1 MDPLIAGRGV
11 PRKASLVQLVFLM
24 YSIMCSG
31 AYGLEGMVSSSGPGL
46 TLMVLI
52 VLPLVWAAPIS
63 LANAELTARHPVE
76 GGYYRWAR
84 MAFGDFA
91 GYQAAWLAWL
101 TGFSANATCAVLF
114 ASYLQHFVP
123 GLSPLAHFCVA
134 AGLVWLTM
142 ILNYRGIRLVGNASV
157 VLTILIFVPFLL
169 MTLLGL
175 LHWRFNPFVPFLVP
189 GKSPLAAFGD
199 GLFVALWLYG
209 GYEKLTVNAEEVEDP
224 RRAFPLA
231 LAIAVPMTAASYAVP
246 TFAALCGNGD
256 WSAWG
261 EAYFSTAAEKLG
273 GPWLGAAMAAGG
285 LASNACIIMV
295 TTLAQSRLPMVL
307 ADDGLFP
314 TAFGERHSRF
324 GTPGPALLLGGVLLT
339 AVCGL
344 PFVQLAGV
352 YALVQAFSYMLIYA
366 TLFRLRRRAGEGGE
380 GFRIPL
386 GTRGLALMVVPSVVL
401 AAALVGHG
409 LWHDGAFDTRQAL
422 VDLLI
427 LGSGPLTYWL
437 FGRRRRAR

>member
-1 MDPLIAGRGV
+1 LDPLTAGAA

-24 YSIMCSG
+24 YSVMCAG
-31 AYGLEGMVSSSGPGL
+31 AYGLEGMVSATGPGL
-46 TLMVLI
+46 TLLVLF

-76 GGYYRWAR
+76 GGFYRWAR

-101 TGFSANATCAVLF
+101 TGFSAIATCAVLF

-123 GLSPLAHFCVA
+123 ALTPLARFAVA
-134 AGLVWLTM
+134 AGLVWLTTL
-142 ILNYRGIRLVGNASV
+142 LNYRGIRLVGNASM
-157 VLTILIFVPFLL
+157 VLTILIFVPFFL

-175 LHWRFNPFVPFLVP
+175 LQWRFNPFVPFVAP
-189 GKSPLAAFGD
+189 GKSAVTAFGD

-209 GYEKLTVNAEEVEDP
+209 GYEKLTVNAGEVEDP
-224 RRAFPLA
+224 RRAFPTA

-246 TFAALCGNGD
+246 TLAALAAGGD
-256 WSAWG
+256 WAAWG
-261 EAYFSTAAEKLG
+261 EAYFSTAAQNIG

-285 LASNACIIMV
+285 LASNASIMMV
-295 TTLAQSRLPMVL
+295 TMLAQSRLPMVL
-307 ADDGLFP
+307 AEDGLFP
-314 TAFGERHSRF
+314 AAFGRRHRRF
-324 GTPGPALLLGGVLLT
+324 GTPGLALLLGAVLLT

-352 YALVQAFSYMLIYA
+352 YALVQALSFLLIYA
-366 TLFRLRRRAGEGGE
+366 TLFRLRSRAGGDGG

-386 GTRGLALMVVPSVVL
+386 GPRGLALMVAPSVVL
-401 AAALVGHG
+401 AAALVAQG
-409 LWHDGAFDTRQAL
+409 LWHDGAFDERQAL
-422 VDLLI
+422 VDLLVF
-427 LGSGPLTYWL
+427 GSGPLTYWL
-437 FGRRRRAR
+437 FRRRQRAG